1 MYFIEGMPEGP
12 YNIALA
18 INKKW
23 IGTCIG
29 EIKIVKAF
37 KYHGKVWCFYKDGQ
51 PSFAIVAQNFKHI
64 LVNSIYDLRL
74 I

>member
-1 MYFIEGMPEGP
+1 MYFIEGMPEVS
-12 YNIALA
+12 YNTTLA

-23 IGTCIG
+23 IETGIG

-37 KYHGKVWCFYKDGQ
+37 KYHGKVYYFYKDGQ
-51 PSFAIVAQNFKHI
+51 PFSAIIAQNIKHI
-64 LVNSIYDLRL
+64 LVNSISD